1 MQKKEKSK
9 KGSKKTQTINIKKKP
24 LQDKAF
30 TTQHVVKTQ
39 CNNIIFA
46 YARGYRKWGNIS
58 SILM

>member
-24 LQDKAF
+24 LQAFKAF
-30 TTQHVVKTQ
+30 TTQLVVKTQ

-46 YARGYRKWGNIS
+46 
-58 SILM
+58 